1 MENKD
6 LVSISS
12 HLFISQKNKI
22 LVAKCMVME
31 SENLTNELRQELVE
45 NVLSS
50 HNFEDTVSTTQ
61 KSQGVVSFL
70 TSFFRSDK
78 PKKAKDFLAARNME
92 LSDAQFLSS
101 LNEILGQ
108 EPLLQEAITNVVALA
123 EGHFQKKIDSTVKKL
138 VGRAV
143 MAQEAACKAQI
154 DRDAESQQ
162 DARQKES
169 RRQFI
174 SDIDA
179 QNQGDS

>member
-12 HLFISQKNKI
+12 GPFISQKNKI

-31 SENLTNELRQELVE
+31 SENLTDELRRELVE

-50 HNFEDTVSTTQ
+50 NNFEDTVSLTQ
-61 KSQGVVSFL
+61 KSQSVVSFL
-70 TSFFRSDK
+70 TSFLRSDK
-78 PKKAKDFLAARNME
+78 PKKAKEFLAARNME

-101 LNEILGQ
+101 LNETLGQ

-123 EGHFQKKIDSTVKKL
+123 EGHFQKKIDNTVQKL

-143 MAQEAACKAQI
+143 MAQEAACRAQI
-154 DRDAESQQ
+154 DRDAESQR